1 MIKVLIV
8 DDEVLAR
15 DELKYLLRRTKEEVQ
30 IEEAENIESAF
41 DRMVDQKPDLL
52 FLDIDLSGENG
63 FDIAK
68 RLNRMSDPPAV
79 VFATAFDQ
87 YALKAFEVSALDYLT
102 KPFDEERLLQTIQ
115 KFKKWK
121 SVETQEHQLSDEK
134 IPQQQKLAI
143 SVDDSIVI
151 LQVEEIMYVGLS
163 EGKKVV
169 KTKDH
174 MYEVTE
180 PLVGIEKKLPE
191 AYFMRVH
198 RSYIVNTSHMKEVQ
212 PWFNSTYNL
221 HMTDGSIIPVSR
233 TYAKELKKSLL
244 LE

>member
-1 MIKVLIV
+1 MMKVLIV

-15 DELKYLLRRTKEEVQ
+15 DELKYLLRRTKEDVQ
-30 IEEAENIESAF
+30 IEEAENIEAAF
-41 DRMVDQKPDLL
+41 DRMVDHKPDLL

-68 RLNRMSDPPAV
+68 RLNRMSDPPAI

-102 KPFDEERLLQTIQ
+102 KPFDEERLQQTMQ

-121 SVETQEHQLSDEK
+121 SVETQEFPLSEEK
-134 IPQQQKLAI
+134 FPHKQKLAI
-143 SVDDSIVI
+143 SVEDSIVI
-151 LQVEEIMYVGLS
+151 LQVDEIIYVGLS
-163 EGKKVV
+163 EGAKVV
-169 KTKDH
+169 KTRHH
-174 MYEVTE
+174 MYQVTE
-180 PLVGIEKKLPE
+180 PLVVIEKKLPE

-212 PWFNSTYNL
+212 QWFNSTYNL

>member
-1 MIKVLIV
+1 MINVLIV

-15 DELKYLLRRTKEEVQ
+15 DELKYLLRRTKEDVQ

-41 DRMVDQKPDLL
+41 DRMVDHKPDLL

-68 RLNRMSDPPAV
+68 RLNRMSDPPAI

-121 SVETQEHQLSDEK
+121 SVETQDHQLSDEK
-134 IPQQQKLAI
+134 IPHQQKLAI

-163 EGKKVV
+163 EGKR
-169 KTKDH
+169 
-174 MYEVTE
+174 
-180 PLVGIEKKLPE
+180 L
-191 AYFMRVH
+191 
-198 RSYIVNTSHMKEVQ
+198 
-212 PWFNSTYNL
+212 
-221 HMTDGSIIPVSR
+221 
-233 TYAKELKKSLL
+233 
-244 LE
+244 

>member
-1 MIKVLIV
+1 MKVLIV

-15 DELKYLLRRTKEEVQ
+15 DELKYLLRRTKEDVQ

-41 DRMVDQKPDLL
+41 DRMVDHKPDLL

-115 KFKKWK
+115 KFKNGNLLRRK
-121 SVETQEHQLSDEK
+121 STSCQ
-134 IPQQQKLAI
+134 
-143 SVDDSIVI
+143 
-151 LQVEEIMYVGLS
+151 
-163 EGKKVV
+163 
-169 KTKDH
+169 
-174 MYEVTE
+174 
-180 PLVGIEKKLPE
+180 
-191 AYFMRVH
+191 MRK
-198 RSYIVNTSHMKEVQ
+198 RPASKN
-212 PWFNSTYNL
+212 
-221 HMTDGSIIPVSR
+221 
-233 TYAKELKKSLL
+233 
-244 LE
+244 